1 MIVLE
6 TDRLILRRLTAAAA
20 EFMFEL
26 VNDPSW
32 LRYIGDRGV
41 RNLDDARNYILDGP
55 VAMYDRLG
63 FGLYLVE
70 LRDTGAPIG
79 ICGVLK
85 RDSLDDVDIG
95 FAFLPRYW
103 GNGYAFESAAAVK
116 AYANEV
122 LGLRRL
128 VAITSPDND
137 ASIRVLERIGFR
149 FEKMIRG
156 HGDAEELRLFAA
168 DLSSARLKS

>member
-1 MIVLE
+1 LIVLE
-6 TDRLILRRLTAAAA
+6 TDRLILRRLTAADA

-95 FAFLPRYW
+95 FAFLPRHW

-156 HGDAEELRLFAA
+156 HGDAEELRWFAA
-168 DLSSARLKS
+168 DLSSAKLKS